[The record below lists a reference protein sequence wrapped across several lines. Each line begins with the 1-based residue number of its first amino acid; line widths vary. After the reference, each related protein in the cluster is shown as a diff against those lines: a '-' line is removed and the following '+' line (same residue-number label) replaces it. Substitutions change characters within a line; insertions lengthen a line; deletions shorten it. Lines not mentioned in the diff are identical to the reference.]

1 MSESSASRKAALWVG
16 IVFLL
21 GAAVGVM
28 AGYGY
33 ERWSVSAAHAQVPEP
48 VRRAQR
54 VDQLTKELSL
64 TPDQAKHLD
73 QILMQVHTELK
84 TVRDQSDA
92 QVEQIRQKGRDQIR
106 AILTPEQ
113 KPNFE
118 EFLRN
123 LDEQRKRNASH

>member
-1 MSESSASRKAALWVG
+1 MSESSATRKAALWVG

-33 ERWSVSAAHAQVPEP
+33 ERWSVSAARAPLPEP

-64 TPDQAKHLD
+64 TPDQAKQLD
-73 QILMQVHTELK
+73 EILMQRHADVK
-84 TVRDQSDA
+84 TARDQADA
-92 QVEQIRQKGRDQIR
+92 QVEQIRQKGRDQVR
-106 AILTPEQ
+106 SILTPDQ
-113 KPNFE
+113 KPKFE
-118 EFLRN
+118 AFLQK
-123 LDEQRKRNASH
+123 LDEERKRNAQR